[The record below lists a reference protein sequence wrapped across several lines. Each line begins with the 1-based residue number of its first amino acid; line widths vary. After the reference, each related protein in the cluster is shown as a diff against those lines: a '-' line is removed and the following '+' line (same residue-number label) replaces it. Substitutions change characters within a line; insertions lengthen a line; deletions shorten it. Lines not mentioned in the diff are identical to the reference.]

1 MPRKRSEQ
9 FFITRARELDESDL
23 WEHLFERMASA
34 LLPDGFVDTRQLRA
48 AEIFMDE
55 IIKRR
60 PDLEENMI
68 LADFRKVVREGLAET
83 GL

>member
-34 LLPDGFVDTRQLRA
+34 LLPDGFETHAVLSSISKAVKAARRSRQARL
-48 AEIFMDE
+48 I
-55 IIKRR
+55 R
-60 PDLEENMI
+60 PASAGI
-68 LADFRKVVREGLAET
+68 GA
-83 GL
+83 

>member
-1 MPRKRSEQ
+1 
-9 FFITRARELDESDL
+9 
-23 WEHLFERMASA
+23 MASA
-34 LLPDGFVDTRQLRA
+34 LLPDGFVDTGQLRA

-60 PDLEENMI
+60 TDLEENMI

-83 GL
+83 GLYGGEAIGHA